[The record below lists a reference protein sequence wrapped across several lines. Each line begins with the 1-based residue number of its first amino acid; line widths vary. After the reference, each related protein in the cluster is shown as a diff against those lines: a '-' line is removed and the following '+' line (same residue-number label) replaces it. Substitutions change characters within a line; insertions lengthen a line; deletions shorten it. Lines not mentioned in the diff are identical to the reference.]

1 MTFDH
6 EDEDG
11 AGPPNEGTDAN
22 PYRDTNPPPATSAV
36 PRNHSQNSDATAPP
50 SGDGELK
57 ILKLIRGEILEP
69 PPRPAAPPP
78 VLDDDY
84 KRRAWAYIEGICRN
98 QALCPKGQRND
109 QQNSSSF
116 KAFRIALGAGIPLDA
131 VEDVIFQAQCANGQV
146 ADDGEHQVRGS
157 IHSAR
162 QGAERAG
169 PDYLEDRP
177 HEPLQPAHTLDTP
190 SGGGAQDGGGDG
202 GELLTAEQIRENRIA
217 HKLDELA
224 VTREARRR
232 LDAAERPP
240 ITLPAVR
247 NLTQFLDTEHD
258 EPEYLIDR
266 IHPYGGNI
274 LATGPY
280 KAGKT
285 TLRDNAIRAL
295 VDGGAFLGRY
305 NVTRTVNR
313 LVIIDLEMSEAQLW
327 RWFQRSGIRNTDN
340 VADVISLQGR
350 GHMLDLRDDDL
361 RRQWVDRLQTIGCDY
376 LIVDCLRPVLDAV
389 GLDENREASL
399 WLQAFDRLRAE
410 AGIRDGAMV
419 LHHHGHG
426 SDRGRGDSAILGWYT
441 AEWKV
446 TRLDKDDVSS
456 PREFSANGRDVDEPP
471 RALRYNEATR
481 ALALEDHSVKGCGSR
496 DRAEE
501 DAAAILDAAAAE
513 PDGIT
518 TTDGRKIVGNSS
530 RRWDAATTLL
540 LNRGE
545 IRRED
550 GRRNGKACTAW
561 KLTRPCEVC
570 GKALRAG
577 QEGRHLVCWN
587 GPAGSA
593 EEACV
598 DRSGVHAETAG
609 QEVFPL

>member
-1 MTFDH
+1 MEFDH

-11 AGPPNEGTDAN
+11 AGPSPDEGTDAN
-22 PYRDTNPPPATSAV
+22 PTTGIPAPKPPATSAV
-36 PRNHSQNSDATAPP
+36 THNHSQTGGATAPP
-50 SGDGELK
+50 SGGDGELK

-84 KRRAWAYIEGICRN
+84 KRRAWAYIEGIGRN
-98 QALCPKGQRND
+98 QAQCPSGPNGGGRNNH
-109 QQNSSSF
+109 QNHSGY
-116 KAFRIALGAGIPLDA
+116 KAFRIAMGAGIPLDA

-162 QGAERAG
+162 QGAERVG

-240 ITLPAVR
+240 VTLPAVR

-426 SDRGRGDSAILGWYT
+426 SDRGRGDSAILG
-441 AEWKV
+441 
-446 TRLDKDDVSS
+446 
-456 PREFSANGRDVDEPP
+456 
-471 RALRYNEATR
+471 
-481 ALALEDHSVKGCGSR
+481 
-496 DRAEE
+496 
-501 DAAAILDAAAAE
+501 
-513 PDGIT
+513 
-518 TTDGRKIVGNSS
+518 
-530 RRWDAATTLL
+530 
-540 LNRGE
+540 
-545 IRRED
+545 
-550 GRRNGKACTAW
+550 
-561 KLTRPCEVC
+561 
-570 GKALRAG
+570 
-577 QEGRHLVCWN
+577 
-587 GPAGSA
+587 
-593 EEACV
+593 
-598 DRSGVHAETAG
+598 
-609 QEVFPL
+609 